1 MNDILSSLYNCA
13 MEHQPMQ
20 YLTRD
25 ELRDYNNALHLEEQ
39 LEGQLEAL
47 LKEEP
52 LRLFGLYVNQRN
64 DEGGIVSIS
73 SFRAGL
79 SMGLKLGTFTMLE
92 R

>member
-25 ELRDYNNALHLEEQ
+25 ELWDYKSSLQSEEQ
-39 LEGQLEAL
+39 LEGQLEAI
-47 LKEEP
+47 LKEES
-52 LRLFGLYVNQRN
+52 LRLFELYVNQRD
-64 DEGGIVSIS
+64 DEGGLANIF

-79 SMGLKLGTFTMLE
+79 AMGLKLGTYGLLQ

>member
-25 ELRDYNNALHLEEQ
+25 ELRDYNSALHLEE
-39 LEGQLEAL
+39 QLEAL

-52 LRLFGLYVNQRN
+52 LRLFGLYVSQRD
-64 DEGGIVSIS
+64 DEGGLVSIS

-79 SMGLKLGTFTMLE
+79 SMGLKLGAFCILE
-92 R
+92 H